1 MLNRDQKKVLAQL
14 LFNDKETL
22 FGDVGTN
29 TSKADKQKKWI
40 EIFIRM
46 NSFGAN
52 FPDYK
57 VQQGLGYHKT
67 GEKVQHISI

>member
-14 LFNDKETL
+14 LFNDKEIL
-22 FGDVGTN
+22 FGDVGTAI
-29 TSKADKQKKWI
+29 SKADKQKKWI
-40 EIFIRM
+40 EIFIKM

-57 VQQGLGYHKT
+57 VMLVSYLK
-67 GEKVQHISI
+67 